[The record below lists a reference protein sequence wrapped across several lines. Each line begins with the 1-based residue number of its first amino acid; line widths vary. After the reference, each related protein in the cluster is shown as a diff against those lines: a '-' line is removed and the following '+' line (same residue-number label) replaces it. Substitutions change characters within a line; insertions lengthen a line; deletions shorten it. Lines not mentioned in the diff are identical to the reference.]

1 MKDNQFKQMRF
12 VMKLNNEKFKR
23 LPAISSIILF
33 LLIFITA
40 GCSKSSSSYN
50 NNPVTPPTG
59 SNQVNMQNT
68 SYSPQSLTI
77 SKGTTVTWTNK
88 DPYNHTV
95 TSGTPG
101 HPSGLFDSGNIAAN
115 GTYSYTF
122 NSTGTFSYYCKIHL
136 ASMTGTIV
144 VQ

>member
-1 MKDNQFKQMRF
+1 
-12 VMKLNNEKFKR
+12 MKLNNEKFKR

-50 NNPVTPPTG
+50 NNPVTPPSSG

-122 NSTGTFSYYCKIHL
+122 DSTGTFSYYCKIHL
-136 ASMTGTIV
+136 ASMTGTIIV
-144 VQ
+144 K